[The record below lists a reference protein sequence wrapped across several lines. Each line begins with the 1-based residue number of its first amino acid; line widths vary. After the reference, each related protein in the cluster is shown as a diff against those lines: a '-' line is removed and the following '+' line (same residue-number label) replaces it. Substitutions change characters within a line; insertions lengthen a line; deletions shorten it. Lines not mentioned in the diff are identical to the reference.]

1 LLKAGFLVQIGNVTL
16 IPSLKGAELMNIIIR
31 GKHIELT
38 EALKDYVNKRVGK
51 LAKYSDDFMDIQ
63 VTLLVERDRHRV
75 EVTAPLSGIIL
86 RGEEETEDMYS
97 SIDMVVEKL
106 ERQIDKYRTR
116 IDKRL
121 RSKAIKD
128 HDPKQHVEV
137 EEEPREKVV
146 RNKKFP
152 AKPMSVE
159 EAIMQMNLVGHTFFV
174 FTNAETQEM
183 NVVYLRNNG
192 DYGLL
197 QPQT

>member
-1 LLKAGFLVQIGNVTL
+1 
-16 IPSLKGAELMNIIIR
+16 MNINIR

-38 EALKDYVNKRVGK
+38 DALKEYVMKRVGK
-51 LAKYSDDFMDIQ
+51 LAKYSDEFVDVQ
-63 VTLLVERDRHRV
+63 VTLLVERGRHRV
-75 EVTAPLSGIIL
+75 EVTAPLNGMIL

-116 IDKRL
+116 INKRM
-121 RSKAIKD
+121 RSKVLKD
-128 HDPKQHVEV
+128 HETKQSVLN
-137 EEEPREKVV
+137 EEPREEVV

-159 EAIMQMNLVGHTFFV
+159 EAIMQMNLIGHTFFV
-174 FTNAETQEM
+174 FTNSESQEM

>member
-1 LLKAGFLVQIGNVTL
+1 
-16 IPSLKGAELMNIIIR
+16 MNIIIR

-38 EALKDYVNKRVGK
+38 DALKEYVMKRVGK
-51 LAKYSDDFMDIQ
+51 LEKYSDEFMDGQ

-75 EVTAPLSGIIL
+75 EVTAPIHGMIL

-106 ERQIDKYRTR
+106 ERQIDKYRTK
-116 IDKRL
+116 INKRM
-121 RSKAIKD
+121 RSKVLKD
-128 HDPKQHVEV
+128 HEPKQPVVNDEPK
-137 EEEPREKVV
+137 EEVV

-174 FTNAETQEM
+174 FTNAESQEM

>member
-1 LLKAGFLVQIGNVTL
+1 
-16 IPSLKGAELMNIIIR
+16 MNINIR

-38 EALKDYVNKRVGK
+38 DALKEYVMKRVGK
-51 LAKYSDDFMDIQ
+51 LAKYSDEFMDVQ

-75 EVTAPLSGIIL
+75 EVTAPLNGMIL

-116 IDKRL
+116 INKRMRTKVL
-121 RSKAIKD
+121 KD
-128 HDPKQHVEV
+128 HDPKQPVAAAD
-137 EEEPREKVV
+137 EPREEVV
-146 RNKKFP
+146 RHKKFS

-159 EAIMQMNLVGHTFFV
+159 EAIMQMNLVGHSFFV
-174 FTNAETQEM
+174 FTNSESQEM

>member
-1 LLKAGFLVQIGNVTL
+1 
-16 IPSLKGAELMNIIIR
+16 MNIIIR

-38 EALKDYVNKRVGK
+38 DALKEYVMKRVGK

-75 EVTAPLSGIIL
+75 EVTAPLHGMIL

-116 IDKRL
+116 INKRM
-121 RSKAIKD
+121 RSKILKD
-128 HDPKQHVEV
+128 HELKQPTEV
-137 EEEPREKVV
+137 VEEPREEIV

-174 FTNAETQEM
+174 FTNAESQEM

-197 QPQT
+197 QPQA

>member
-1 LLKAGFLVQIGNVTL
+1 
-16 IPSLKGAELMNIIIR
+16 MNINIR

-38 EALKDYVNKRVGK
+38 DALKEYVTKRVGK
-51 LAKYSDDFMDIQ
+51 LAKYSDEFMDVQ

-75 EVTAPLSGIIL
+75 EVTAPLNGIIL

-116 IDKRL
+116 INKRM
-121 RSKAIKD
+121 RSKVLKD
-128 HDPKQHVEV
+128 HDPKLPSEDR
-137 EEEPREKVV
+137 EEIREEIV
-146 RNKKFP
+146 RSKKFS

-159 EAIMQMNLVGHTFFV
+159 EAIMQMNLIGHSFFV
-174 FTNAETQEM
+174 FTNAESQEM
-183 NVVYLRNNG
+183 NVVYVRNNG

-197 QPQT
+197 QPQN

>member
-1 LLKAGFLVQIGNVTL
+1 
-16 IPSLKGAELMNIIIR
+16 MNINIR

-38 EALKDYVNKRVGK
+38 DALKEYVMKRVGK
-51 LAKYSDDFMDIQ
+51 LAKYSDEFMDVQ

-75 EVTAPLSGIIL
+75 EVTAPLNGMIL

-116 IDKRL
+116 INKRM
-121 RSKAIKD
+121 RSKVLKD
-128 HDPKQHVEV
+128 HDPKQQIAMSDEPS
-137 EEEPREKVV
+137 EEIV
-146 RNKKFP
+146 RNKKFS

-174 FTNAETQEM
+174 FTNAESQEM

>member
-1 LLKAGFLVQIGNVTL
+1 
-16 IPSLKGAELMNIIIR
+16 MNIIIR

-38 EALKDYVNKRVGK
+38 DALKEYVMKRVGK
-51 LAKYSDDFMDIQ
+51 LEKYSDEFMDVQ

-75 EVTAPLSGIIL
+75 EVTAPIHGMIL

-97 SIDMVVEKL
+97 SIDMVIEKL

-116 IDKRL
+116 INRRMRTKIL
-121 RSKAIKD
+121 KD
-128 HDPKQHVEV
+128 HDPKHEA
-137 EEEPREKVV
+137 EDEPREEIV
-146 RNKKFP
+146 RHKKFP

-159 EAIMQMNLVGHTFFV
+159 EAIMQMNLIGHNFFV
-174 FTNAETQEM
+174 FTNAESQEM
-183 NVVYLRNNG
+183 NVVYIRNNG

>member
-1 LLKAGFLVQIGNVTL
+1 
-16 IPSLKGAELMNIIIR
+16 MNIIIR

-38 EALKDYVNKRVGK
+38 DALKEYVTKRVGK
-51 LAKYSDDFMDIQ
+51 LAKYSDEFMDVQ

-75 EVTAPLSGIIL
+75 EVTAPLHGMIL

-116 IDKRL
+116 INKRM
-121 RSKAIKD
+121 RSKVLKD
-128 HDPKQHVEV
+128 HEVKQPVGV
-137 EEEPREKVV
+137 NVEPREEVV

-159 EAIMQMNLVGHTFFV
+159 EAIMQMNLIGHNFFV
-174 FTNAETQEM
+174 FTNAESQEM

>member
-1 LLKAGFLVQIGNVTL
+1 
-16 IPSLKGAELMNIIIR
+16 MNIIIR

-38 EALKDYVNKRVGK
+38 DALKEYVMKRVGK
-51 LAKYSDDFMDIQ
+51 LEKYSDEFMDVQ

-75 EVTAPLSGIIL
+75 EVTAPIHGMIL

-106 ERQIDKYRTR
+106 ERQIDKYRTKINR
-116 IDKRL
+116 RM
-121 RSKAIKD
+121 RSKVLKD
-128 HDPKQHVEV
+128 HEPKQVAANDEPQ
-137 EEEPREKVV
+137 EEIV

-159 EAIMQMNLVGHTFFV
+159 EAIMQMNLVGHNFFV
-174 FTNAETQEM
+174 FTNAESQEM

>member
-1 LLKAGFLVQIGNVTL
+1 
-16 IPSLKGAELMNIIIR
+16 MNINIR

-38 EALKDYVNKRVGK
+38 DALKEYVMKRVGK
-51 LAKYSDDFMDIQ
+51 LAKYSDEFMDVQ

-75 EVTAPLSGIIL
+75 EVTALLNGIIL

-116 IDKRL
+116 INR
-121 RSKAIKD
+121 RMRTKALKD
-128 HDPKQHVEV
+128 HDPKQSTAA
-137 EEEPREKVV
+137 EEPREEIV
-146 RNKKFP
+146 RHKKFS

-159 EAIMQMNLVGHTFFV
+159 EAIMQMNLVGHSFFV
-174 FTNAETQEM
+174 FTNSESQEM

>member
-1 LLKAGFLVQIGNVTL
+1 
-16 IPSLKGAELMNIIIR
+16 MNIIIR

-38 EALKDYVNKRVGK
+38 DALKEYVTKRVGK

-75 EVTAPLSGIIL
+75 EVTAPLHGIIL

-106 ERQIDKYRTR
+106 ERQIAKYRTR
-116 IDKRL
+116 LNKRP
-121 RSKAIKD
+121 RSKGLSDYEAVQ
-128 HDPKQHVEV
+128 PVEADD
-137 EEEPREKVV
+137 EPREKIV
-146 RNKKFP
+146 RHKKFP

-159 EAIMQMNLVGHTFFV
+159 EAIMQMNLIGHNFFV
-174 FTNAETQEM
+174 FTNAESQEM
-183 NVVYLRNNG
+183 NVVYRRNNG

-197 QPQT
+197 QPQV